1 MRERLI
7 LKVSEILKINGFETV
22 ECIGIHSAFDI
33 IAKKDIAFLIKILSN
48 IEALTLKISN
58 ELKKLAYITSGFPIV
73 VGYCM
78 KGKKLMDRTIY
89 FRYNIPV
96 VNLETFTDI
105 ISGESPNVYA
115 VHGNYCV
122 KINPEALAE
131 MRKKLNMTQEEL
143 AEELG
148 ISKQS
153 IYRYECY
160 GNVSFHIAEK
170 IRKLFGADFL
180 EYLNLRYEE
189 IFDFKKICYTE
200 KKIDLVHEKIPKLE
214 RLVISE
220 LQNLGFKISITNA
233 PFDLVALEIPE
244 NERVFAIV
252 SNDLIGLKKRAEII
266 KKISS
271 MLNAYK
277 VCISERK
284 HEIDILVIKP
294 KDLSEISRAKDLIQ
308 LLKEEG

>member
-1 MRERLI
+1 MKEKLI
-7 LKVSEILKINGFETV
+7 IKVSEILKSNGFETV

-33 IAKKDIAFLIKILSN
+33 IAKKEFVLLIKILSN

-58 ELKKLAYITSGFPIV
+58 ELKKLANITSGFPIV
-73 VGYCM
+73 VGYYM
-78 KGKKLMDRTIY
+78 KDKKLMNRTIY
-89 FRYNIPV
+89 FRYDIPV
-96 VNLETFTDI
+96 VNLRTFRGI
-105 ISGESPNVYA
+105 ISGEFPNIYT

-122 KINPEALAE
+122 KINSNALSE
-131 MRKKLNMTQEEL
+131 LRRKLKMTQEEL

-153 IYRYECY
+153 IYRYESY

-170 IRKLFGADFL
+170 IRKLFGADLL
-180 EYLNLRYEE
+180 EYLNLKYDE

-200 KKIDLVHEKIPKLE
+200 GKDDLNYEKIPKLE
-214 RLVISE
+214 RIVISE
-220 LQNLGFKISITNA
+220 LQSLGFKISITNA

-244 NERVFAIV
+244 NEKVFAIV
-252 SNDLIGLKKRAEII
+252 SNDVIGLKKRAEII

-294 KDLSEISRAKDLIQ
+294 KDISEISRAKDLIK